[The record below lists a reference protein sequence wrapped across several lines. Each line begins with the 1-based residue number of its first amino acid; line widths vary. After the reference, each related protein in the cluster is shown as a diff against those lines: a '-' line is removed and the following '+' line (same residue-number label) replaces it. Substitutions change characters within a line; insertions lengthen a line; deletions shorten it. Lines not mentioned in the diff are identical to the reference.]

1 MSWLQALHEQD
12 QSVEGLADLP
22 WSVVGGGAV
31 ADLDRLART
40 YMRGTTLVV
49 EPAPEPLPWVNR
61 LRDVGW
67 HRRTLP
73 VSVPGWIIAADYLV
87 DGARLLRVQGYTSKL
102 PDGTDWHDA
111 EPHSSM
117 DYFSPP
123 PPPLG
128 RSKVAKALAQ
138 EWQDRLRRSDWD
150 GWTATPFIE
159 AKTATPEEE

>member
-111 EPHSSM
+111 APHSTM

-123 PPPLG
+123 PPEMRG
-128 RSKVAKALAQ
+128 RGWHARSR
-138 EWQDRLRRSDWD
+138 EWNDRLVSGDWA
-150 GWTATPFIE
+150 GWVHTPFIE
-159 AKTATPEEE
+159 GTQ

>member
-1 MSWLQALHEQD
+1 MSWLTLLHQQAQHVPELP
-12 QSVEGLADLP
+12 DLP
-22 WSVVGGGAV
+22 WRIQGNTAV
-31 ADLDRLART
+31 ASLDDLGRVYRRGRT
-40 YMRGTTLVV
+40 LIV
-49 EPAPEPLPWVNR
+49 EQAPEPLPWVNR
-61 LRDVGW
+61 LHAVGW

-128 RSKVAKALAQ
+128 RSKAAKALTYDWYA
-138 EWQDRLRRSDWD
+138 RLSTGDWD

>member
-1 MSWLQALHEQD
+1 MNWLTLLHQQAQHVPELP
-12 QSVEGLADLP
+12 DLP
-22 WSVVGGGAV
+22 WRIQGNTAV
-31 ADLDRLART
+31 ASLDDLGRVYRRGRT
-40 YMRGTTLVV
+40 LIV
-49 EPAPEPLPWVNR
+49 EQAPEPLPWVNR
-61 LRDVGW
+61 LHAVGW
-67 HRRTLP
+67 RRCSLP
-73 VSVPGWIIAADYLV
+73 IPVPGWVIAAELAGGDTV
-87 DGARLLRVQGYTSKL
+87 LRVQGTTLRL